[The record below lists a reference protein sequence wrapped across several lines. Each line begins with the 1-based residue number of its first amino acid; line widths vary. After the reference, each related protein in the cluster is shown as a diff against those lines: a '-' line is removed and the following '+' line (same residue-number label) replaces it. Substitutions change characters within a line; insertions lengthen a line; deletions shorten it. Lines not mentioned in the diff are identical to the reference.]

1 MPIFQR
7 FVGHMRS
14 DKSYSVILDTSF
26 LIRLLSASDP
36 LHSNA
41 VGYFKYFLDNNI
53 PMYVST
59 ISIAEYCV
67 DGDQNELPLRNLRIV
82 PFNFQHA
89 PVAGKY
95 AKVLFEAKHNGE
107 IQVDHRRVIPNDVK
121 IFAQADC
128 IADIKYFVTS
138 DSKSSGLISKISEKE
153 SISFEHMDIHTPFA
167 NRFGIL
173 ELSSNQ

>member
-1 MPIFQR
+1 
-7 FVGHMRS
+7 MRS

-26 LIRLLSASDP
+26 LIRLLSATDP

-41 VGYFKYFLDNNI
+41 VGYFKYFLDKNI

-67 DGDQNELPLRNLRIV
+67 DGDLNELPLRTLRII

-95 AKVLFEAKHNGE
+95 AKALFEAKRNGE
-107 IQVDHRRVIPNDVK
+107 IQVDQRRVIPNDVK
-121 IFAQADC
+121 IFAQANC
-128 IADIKYFVTS
+128 TADIKYFVTS
-138 DSKSSGLISKISEKE
+138 DSKSSGLISKILKRE
-153 SISFEHMDIHTPFA
+153 SISFEHLDIHTPFTST
-167 NRFGIL
+167 FGVL
-173 ELSSNQ
+173 DLCE

>member
-7 FVGHMRS
+7 FVDHMRN
-14 DKSYSVILDTSF
+14 DKTYSVILDTSF
-26 LIRLLSASDP
+26 LIRLLAASDP

-67 DGDQNELPLRNLRIV
+67 EGDQNELPLRALRII

-89 PVAGKY
+89 PVAGRY
-95 AKVLFEAKHNGE
+95 AKALFEAKKNDE
-107 IQVDHRRVIPNDVK
+107 IQVDQRRVIPNDVK

-128 IADIKYFVTS
+128 TADIKYFVTS

-153 SISFEHMDIHTPFA
+153 SITFEHMDIHTPFTST
-167 NRFGIL
+167 FGVLDIC
-173 ELSSNQ
+173 E